1 MVQGPKQKVLG
12 VIAGILL
19 TQGCGPR
26 LDLASDGMII
36 QEGDQIRR
44 VREGETIDCENR
56 FCEPNFIYTA
66 NFGGKRRTP
75 VPAPA
80 PKLPDLPFE
89 QLDYSRGILR
99 LDEAWRRTEGS
110 REIVVAV
117 VDTGVDF
124 NHPDLKNNIWF
135 NAAEKFG
142 RSGIDDDANGFV
154 DDVYGWDFAN
164 NRPNAMD
171 DNNHGTHCA
180 GIIGAEHNGVGTIGV
195 SPKVRIMPIKFLNA
209 QGSGD
214 LYAAIHSIRY
224 ATRMGAR
231 IISNSWGGG
240 GYSILLSE
248 AIAEAVGKGVVVVAA
263 AGNSSSDNDAMP
275 TYPANYPGVVSVASS
290 DQGDDLSSFSNYGT
304 ESVMV
309 AAPGSQ
315 ILSTIPGSK
324 MAAYSGTSM
333 AAPQVT
339 GALALALSIKPQ
351 ATAQELKEKLCS
363 TSVRILTDFTQ
374 CGRMDVAALV
384 QAF

>member
-1 MVQGPKQKVLG
+1 MNESKRFLALFCGAVGL
-12 VIAGILL
+12 AS
-19 TQGCGPR
+19 CGPR
-26 LDLASDGMII
+26 LDIASDGIVV
-36 QEGDQIRR
+36 QDGDQIRR
-44 VREGETIDCENR
+44 ARDGDSVDCEGR
-56 FCEPNFIYTA
+56 ICEPNFIYTA
-66 NFGGKRRTP
+66 NFGGKRRNPTP
-75 VPAPA
+75 PPA

-89 QLDYSRGILR
+89 QLDYSRGVLR

-110 REIVVAV
+110 REVVVAV

-142 RSGIDDDANGFV
+142 RSGIDDDGNGFV

-195 SPKVRIMPIKFLNA
+195 SPKVRIMPIKFLNS

-248 AIAEAVGKGVVVVAA
+248 AIAEAVAQGVVVVAA
-263 AGNSSSDNDAMP
+263 AGNSASDNDAMP

-290 DQGDDLSSFSNYGT
+290 DATDSLSSFSNYGADT
-304 ESVMV
+304 VMV

-351 ATAQELKEKLCS
+351 ASAAELKEKLCS

-374 CGRMDVAALV
+374 CGRLDVAALV
-384 QAF
+384 SSF